1 MLCSWLPGRADGD
14 PCGGVDVRRIQ
25 SQWHNANGILIWFEL
40 PGTSESG
47 AEMSQN
53 RLPSPKAICTGD
65 EADGIGL
72 SGCGVGQH
80 AIDRG
85 KVVSRFAPGLAQEQ
99 RPHLFR
105 VFGGERFRLG
115 RIILDRRHVHHQSII
130 HLSFRRHRSML
141 AASINA
147 AWPMALD

>member
-105 VFGGERFRLG
+105 VSAENDFASVALFLIGAMFITNRSSIYRSEGIARCSRL
-115 RIILDRRHVHHQSII
+115 
-130 HLSFRRHRSML
+130 
-141 AASINA
+141 
-147 AWPMALD
+147 P